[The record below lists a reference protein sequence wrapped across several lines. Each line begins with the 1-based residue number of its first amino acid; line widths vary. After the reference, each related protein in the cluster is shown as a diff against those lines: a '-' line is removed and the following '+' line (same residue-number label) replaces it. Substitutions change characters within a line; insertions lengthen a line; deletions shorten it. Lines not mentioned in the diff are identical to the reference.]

1 MALLAFT
8 FSLKAQQYVS
18 TQPSN
23 RNVIL
28 EEFTGR
34 TCTWC
39 PSGHVIANGIKAA
52 HPDQFW
58 SINIHS
64 NGYFSATTYPNLNT
78 EKGNQIRA
86 AFNAQ
91 STPPNRMER
100 ASAWVCRNK
109 SWCDIT
115 ATSSLNRATA
125 TWPFSLCCLSDC
137 NLCVFYCRMLFSCV
151 FLYLIHLPFL
161 IINPL
166 NN

>member
-1 MALLAFT
+1 MKKITLALMALLTFT

-23 RNVIL
+23 RGVIL

-64 NGYFSATTYPNLNT
+64 NGWFSATTYPNLNT

-91 STPPNRMER
+91 SFPSGVVYSSTAAAVGRGE
-100 ASAWVCRNK
+100 WVIQSN
-109 SWCDIT
+109 T
-115 ATSSLNRATA
+115 Q
-125 TWPFSLCCLSDC
+125 F
-137 NLCVFYCRMLFSCV
+137 
-151 FLYLIHLPFL
+151 
-161 IINPL
+161 
-166 NN
+166 